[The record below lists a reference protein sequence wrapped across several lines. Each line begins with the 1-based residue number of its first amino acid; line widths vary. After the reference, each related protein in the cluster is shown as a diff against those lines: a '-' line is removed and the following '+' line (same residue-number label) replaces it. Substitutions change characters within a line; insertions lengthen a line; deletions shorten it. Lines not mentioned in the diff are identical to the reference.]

1 MILDQAVVSLMNWPA
16 LRSTMRKSTVINA
29 IRILIIPALWLVAS
43 AAFAQQRQPIT
54 NMTSEELLKFYKT
67 LPLTNVLPLPD
78 GPIEINGKAKP
89 LIIGFSQTG
98 FNHPWRVAMLQSLQ
112 AEAAR
117 HPNIQLIVTD
127 GHVDIAKQSDDV
139 RDLLTRGVD
148 AVIMSPVES
157 AGLVP
162 AARAVMEKKVP
173 LVVLDRD
180 VPTEKTLFI
189 GQSNVTMAEQVA
201 KRAAEELHGQGNV
214 VVITGLKG
222 SSPAVDRDKGM
233 QNVFKN
239 YPGIKILVRGDGQWL
254 REPAVKLME
263 DWLTAYPKIDAIF
276 AHAEESSWGAELAIA
291 RANRCQDGIK
301 HYTFDG
307 SNAGFQSVK
316 SGTFRAD
323 GNYTPFIG
331 DIGLRAVIYTLTD
344 QKIAAQ
350 EKYENPG
357 YELKLPDSPVVVP
370 ENAEQWIGK
379 GWGDFAPPPDPCR

>member
-1 MILDQAVVSLMNWPA
+1 
-16 LRSTMRKSTVINA
+16 MRKRTTAHI
-29 IRILIIPALWLVAS
+29 IRNLILPSIMLVAC

-67 LPLTNVLPLPD
+67 LPLTNILPLPD
-78 GPIEINGKAKP
+78 GPVEIDGKVKN
-89 LIIGFSQTG
+89 LTIGFSQTG

-127 GHVDIAKQSDDV
+127 GHVDIAKQSDDI
-139 RDLLTRGVD
+139 RDLLARGVD

-162 AARAVMEKKVP
+162 AARGVMQNKLP

-180 VPTEKTLFI
+180 VPAEKTLFI

-222 SSPAVDRDKGM
+222 SSPAVDRNKGM
-233 QNVFKN
+233 ENVFKN
-239 YPGIKILVRGDGQWL
+239 YPGIKILARGDGQWI
-254 REPAVKLME
+254 REPAVKLMD
-263 DWLTAYPKIDAIF
+263 DWLTAFPKIDAVF

-291 RANRCQDGIK
+291 RANRCQEGIK
-301 HYTFDG
+301 QYTFDG
-307 SNAGFQSVK
+307 SNAGFKTVK
-316 SGTFRAD
+316 AGRFRAD

-331 DIGLRAVIYTLTD
+331 DIGLRAVIYTLAG
-344 QKIAAQ
+344 KEIPGK

-370 ENAEQWIGK
+370 ENADQWIGK